1 MTDQGNLI
9 VVTQGETIAA
19 AEDGAAMANRE
30 DMHIKMA
37 AEEDIIII
45 NQLIGLADH
54 IKEDT
59 EDRIRATKVIMEVTL
74 VTEKT
79 KN

>member
-19 AEDGAAMANRE
+19 AEEDGAAMAT
-30 DMHIKMA
+30 
-37 AEEDIIII
+37 EEDITII
-45 NQLIGLADH
+45 NQQIGLADH

-59 EDRIRATKVIMEVTL
+59 EDRIRVTKVIKEVTL